1 MGGMTFIIVFV
12 VIALTVLGLIVLVQG
27 GRDAS
32 AGGVSADEKIICPT
46 CRTANRAYARFCAQ
60 CGTSLEVEP

>member
-12 VIALTVLGLIVLVQG
+12 VIAMTILGLIVLVQG
-27 GRDAS
+27 GRDS
-32 AGGVSADEKIICPT
+32 SSDGEIVCPT

-60 CGTSLEVEP
+60 CGASLDAKT